1 MVTVRHAHRTDST
14 ETLARLT
21 ALRLSELK
29 IDALL
34 AAEAWLAEQ
43 PLADHSAK
51 IRDGWEMVEILAD
64 LRMDKDALLAALLFP
79 LFDGDVLSAEQIET
93 YFPEAVLPMLL
104 AVKQMEAIR
113 SIPIG
118 AHQTLQPQQADNLRR
133 MLLAMVEDVRAVVIK
148 LASQI
153 CELRNVKN
161 ADEETRVLAA
171 KETNAIFAPLA
182 NRLGIGQIKWELEDL
197 AFRYLH
203 PQLYK
208 QIACL
213 LEEKRLDREQFMLDF
228 VAQVERKMLEAD
240 LHAEVYGR
248 PKHIFSIWK
257 KMQKK
262 HLAFDQLYDLRA
274 VRIVTE
280 KVQDCYAALGLVHTS
295 WRHLPTEF
303 DDYIATPKQNGYQ
316 SIHTVVIGPQGRAV
330 EIQIRTRQMHE
341 DAELGVA
348 AHWKYKEGPSQGREG
363 YDEKIGWLRKLLQ
376 WQEEVVD
383 SADLAEELRNQV
395 TEDRVYVFTPKGD
408 IVDMPLGATPLDF
421 AYYVHSSV
429 GHRCI
434 GAKIS
439 GRIVPFTYQLKT
451 GDQVEI
457 LTGREQ
463 NPSRDWL
470 NPHLGYLKSSRARS
484 KVQYWFRQQDKDK
497 NLAAGKELLDNE
509 LSKLNLPMEHPT
521 KVLQRFNINSMDELL
536 VGIGGGDIKLTQV
549 VHYLQSQQPKTAEQE
564 IDPRLKQR
572 PASTNKAQSDV
583 VVQGVGN
590 LLTHMAGC
598 CQPLPGDPI
607 VGYITQGRGIA
618 VHRDDCDQFKLM
630 ESQHPERVVDANWG
644 DQYNSGYAVDIR
656 ILANDR
662 NGLLRDITSILANE
676 KANVTQMNSHSNI
689 KEQSVLITMTLE
701 LYNQDSL
708 NKLLSKI
715 SQVNDVL
722 EAKRCKSG
730 ASNSSDKQATG

>member
-21 ALRLSELK
+21 ALGLSELK

-34 AAEAWLAEQ
+34 AAEAWLVSRPFEAYASE
-43 PLADHSAK
+43 
-51 IRDGWEMVEILAD
+51 IRDGWEMVEILAA

-79 LFDGDVLSAEQIET
+79 LFDGDLLSAQQIESH
-93 YFPEAVLPMLL
+93 FPEAVLPMLL

-113 SIPIG
+113 SIPVG
-118 AHQTLQPQQADNLRR
+118 AQQTLPPQQADNLRR

-208 QIACL
+208 QIASL

-228 VAQVERKMLEAD
+228 VAQVERKMQDAD
-240 LHAEVYGR
+240 LQAEVYGR

-348 AHWKYKEGPSQGREG
+348 AHWKYKEGPVQGREG

-408 IVDMPLGATPLDF
+408 IVDMPMGATPLDF

-434 GAKIS
+434 GAKVS

-470 NPHLGYLKSSRARS
+470 NPHLGYLKSNRARS

-509 LSKLNLPMEHPT
+509 LSKLNLAMEHPT
-521 KVLQRFNINSMDELL
+521 KVLQRFNVNSMDELL

-549 VHYLQSQQPKTAEQE
+549 VHYLQSQQPKTVEQE

-572 PASTNKAQSDV
+572 PPSSSKAQSDV

-618 VHRDDCDQFKLM
+618 IHRDDCEQFKLM
-630 ESQHPERVVDANWG
+630 ESHHPERVVDATWG
-644 DQYNSGYAVDIR
+644 DQYNSGYAVGIR
-656 ILANDR
+656 ILAHDR

-676 KANVTQMNSHSNI
+676 KANVTQMNSQSNI
-689 KEQSVLITMTLE
+689 NEQSVLITMTLE

-715 SQVNDVL
+715 SQVSDVL
-722 EAKRCKSG
+722 EAKRCHGS
-730 ASNSSDKQATG
+730 SNAA

>member
-1 MVTVRHAHRTDST
+1 MVTVRHVHRTDST
-14 ETLARLT
+14 ELLSRLT
-21 ALRLSELK
+21 ALKLSDKK

-34 AAEAWLAEQ
+34 AAESWLLQNELGADQ
-43 PLADHSAK
+43 PKL
-51 IRDGWEMVEILAD
+51 RDGWEMVEILSE

-79 LFDGDVLSAEQIET
+79 LFDAGLLSAESIEDN
-93 YFPEAVLPMLL
+93 FPSAVLPMLL

-118 AHQTLQPQQADNLRR
+118 VNQTLQPQQADNLRR

-208 QIACL
+208 QIASL
-213 LEEKRLDREQFMLDF
+213 LEEKRLDREQFMQDF
-228 VAQVERKMLEAD
+228 VAQIERKIEEAG
-240 LHAEVYGR
+240 LAAEVYGR
-248 PKHIFSIWK
+248 PKHIYSIWK

-262 HLAFDQLYDLRA
+262 HLAFDQLYDIRA

-348 AHWKYKEGPSQGREG
+348 AHWKYKEGSQHGREG

-408 IVDMPLGATPLDF
+408 IVDLPLGSTPLDF

-434 GAKIS
+434 GAKVS

-497 NLAAGKELLDNE
+497 NLAAGRDLLDSE
-509 LSKLNLPMEHPT
+509 LAKLNLPMEHPA
-521 KVLQRFNINSMDELL
+521 KVLQRFNVNSMDELL

-549 VHYLQSQQPKTAEQE
+549 VHYLQSQQPKTNEPQ
-564 IDPRLKQR
+564 IDPRLKQKPSAPR
-572 PASTNKAQSDV
+572 VQSDV

-598 CQPLPGDPI
+598 CQPLPGDAI
-607 VGYITQGRGIA
+607 IGYITQGRGIA

-630 ESQHPERVVDANWG
+630 EAQHPERVVDANWG
-644 DQYNSGYAVDIR
+644 DQYASGYAVDIR
-656 ILANDR
+656 ILAHDR

-689 KEQSVLITMTLE
+689 KEQSVVITMTLE

-715 SQVNDVL
+715 SQVSDVI
-722 EAKRCKSG
+722 EARRCHQ
-730 ASNSSDKQATG
+730 N

>member
-1 MVTVRHAHRTDST
+1 MVTVRHVHRTDST
-14 ETLARLT
+14 ELLSRLT
-21 ALRLSELK
+21 ALKLSEKK

-34 AAEAWLAEQ
+34 TAESWFLQQGISDDQ
-43 PLADHSAK
+43 PKL
-51 IRDGWEMVEILAD
+51 RDGWEMVEILSE

-79 LFDGDVLSAEQIET
+79 LFDAGLLSAESIEDN
-93 YFPEAVLPMLL
+93 FPPAVLPMLL

-113 SIPIG
+113 SIPLG
-118 AHQTLQPQQADNLRR
+118 ANQTLQPQQADNLRR

-208 QIACL
+208 QIASL
-213 LEEKRLDREQFMLDF
+213 LEEKRLDREQFMQDF
-228 VAQVERKMLEAD
+228 VAQVERKIEEAG
-240 LHAEVYGR
+240 LKAEVYGR

-262 HLAFDQLYDLRA
+262 QLAFDQLYDIRA
-274 VRIVTE
+274 VRIITE
-280 KVQDCYAALGLVHTS
+280 RVQDCYAALGLVHTS

-348 AHWKYKEGPSQGREG
+348 AHWKYKEGSQHGREG

-376 WQEEVVD
+376 WQEELVD

-408 IVDMPLGATPLDF
+408 IVDLPLGSTPLDF

-497 NLAAGKELLDNE
+497 NLAAGRDLLDSE
-509 LSKLNLPMEHPT
+509 LAKLNLPMEHPA
-521 KVLQRFNINSMDELL
+521 KVLQRFNVNSMDELL

-549 VHYLQSQQPKTAEQE
+549 VHYLQSQQPKTNEPE
-564 IDPRLKQR
+564 IDPRLKQKPSAPR
-572 PASTNKAQSDV
+572 VQSDV

-598 CQPLPGDPI
+598 CQPLPGDAI
-607 VGYITQGRGIA
+607 IGYITQGRGIA

-630 ESQHPERVVDANWG
+630 EAQHPERVVDATWG
-644 DQYNSGYAVDIR
+644 DQYASGYAVDIR
-656 ILANDR
+656 ILAHDR

-676 KANVTQMNSHSNI
+676 KANVTQMNSYSNI
-689 KEQSVLITMTLE
+689 KEQSVVINMTLE

-708 NKLLSKI
+708 NKLLSKV
-715 SQVNDVL
+715 SQVPDVL
-722 EAKRCKSG
+722 EARRCHQ
-730 ASNSSDKQATG
+730 N

>member
-1 MVTVRHAHRTDST
+1 MVTVRHVHRTDST
-14 ETLARLT
+14 ELLSRLT
-21 ALRLSELK
+21 ALKLSEQK

-34 AAEAWLAEQ
+34 TAESWLLQHEVT
-43 PLADHSAK
+43 PDEPKL
-51 IRDGWEMVEILAD
+51 RDGWEMVEILSE

-79 LFDGDVLSAEQIET
+79 LFDAGVLAAESIEDS
-93 YFPEAVLPMLL
+93 FPKAVLPMLL

-113 SIPIG
+113 SIPLG
-118 AHQTLQPQQADNLRR
+118 ANQTLQPQQADNLRR

-208 QIACL
+208 QIASL
-213 LEEKRLDREQFMLDF
+213 LEEKRLDREQFMQDF
-228 VAQVERKMLEAD
+228 VAQVERKMAEAGVN
-240 LHAEVYGR
+240 AEVYGR

-262 HLAFDQLYDLRA
+262 QLAFDQLYDIRA

-348 AHWKYKEGPSQGREG
+348 AHWKYKEGAQHGREG

-408 IVDMPLGATPLDF
+408 IVDLPLGSTPLDF

-434 GAKIS
+434 GAKVS

-497 NLAAGKELLDNE
+497 NLAAGRDLLDSE
-509 LSKLNLPMEHPT
+509 LAKLNLPMEHPA
-521 KVLQRFNINSMDELL
+521 KVLQRFNVNSMDELL

-549 VHYLQSQQPKTAEQE
+549 VHYLQSQQPKSNEPE
-564 IDPRLKQR
+564 IDPRLKQKPSAPR
-572 PASTNKAQSDV
+572 VQSDV

-598 CQPLPGDPI
+598 CQPLPGDAI
-607 VGYITQGRGIA
+607 IGYITQGRGIA
-618 VHRDDCDQFKLM
+618 VHRDDCEQFKLM
-630 ESQHPERVVDANWG
+630 ESQHPERVVEATWG
-644 DQYNSGYAVDIR
+644 DQYASGYAVDIR
-656 ILANDR
+656 ILAHDR

-689 KEQSVLITMTLE
+689 KEQSVVINMTLE
-701 LYNQDSL
+701 LYNQDTL
-708 NKLLSKI
+708 NKLLSKV
-715 SQVNDVL
+715 SQVPDVL
-722 EAKRCKSG
+722 EAKRCHQQ
-730 ASNSSDKQATG
+730 SNH